1 MYSHGLGC
9 HNLMA
14 RIMGRDGVARRWNRH
29 RDRKG
34 GGVSS
39 VHLLYSVV
47 ANICVC
53 GLPLTGGGVG
63 IWLCWYR
70 WLARAVGV
78 VSWPGSAST
87 WIGLI
92 NIPQLTK
99 FFANFAIQSMRTKKT
114 VFVARRIL
122 PPF

>member
-47 ANICVC
+47 ANICLC
-53 GLPLTGGGVG
+53 GLPLTGGRVG

-70 WLARAVGV
+70 WLVRAVGV
-78 VSWPGSAST
+78 VGWPRSAST

-114 VFVARRIL
+114 GFFARRIL
-122 PPF
+122 PQI